1 MKKLLL
7 ALYGFTMS
15 FFLAF
20 FMSIH
25 PSVSYIDVMIQLDSV
40 EEAYQLEDIYDI
52 QLKDYSNFGIALY
65 RVDENDKDY
74 LMSEGFSTNDILETS
89 GKWEP
94 STTDPFASDQYALSL
109 MHITEAWTLEEGSA
123 DITVAIID
131 TGIDTD
137 HEEFSGRILQTSYNA
152 RTKTTSETSL
162 SHVEDD
168 NGHGTMV
175 AGIIAANKNNGLGV
189 AGIISNSKI
198 LVIKANN
205 SDDPLT
211 VEDESDQFLE
221 SSIAEAIHYARI
233 QEVDVINLSLGT
245 KSINS
250 VTQTAVE
257 QAIAAGI
264 IIVGAS
270 GNDGDTSKFYP
281 ASYPGVISVGSIDET
296 MTISTFSNYNDAV
309 DISAPG
315 QDIVSTSLNNGYVIG
330 SGTSFAA
337 PQVAGVIALMKSHFQ
352 TMSSENI
359 INQLLSTVVDR
370 GDLGFDNWYGFGV
383 VHAAQALSVDYV
395 TITFET
401 NGGTIIDPIQTV
413 LGYSFDVID
422 PIKEGHTFV
431 GWFIDALLTE
441 PFEMGIDVASSN
453 MTLYAKY
460 EASKITIS
468 LVSEQALWQTIE
480 VYYGEVINLPVPPEM
495 TGYDFIGWYYD
506 VNLTTPYL
514 DEIVIEPFTL
524 YARFDKEIY
533 QISYYIDGLLDH
545 IDEYPYQ
552 SIPEIPIPES
562 ELTFIGWYYDE
573 DFINAYVETP
583 ITSSIFLYARF
594 HDGQYT
600 VTFYDYDL
608 FNILSTT
615 KVYYGFSAT
624 APDNPS
630 KPNSPSFTFEF
641 IGWSEDFDYVTE
653 DLSVYPVY
661 EKTYLPM
668 SIYLLPGIDTVISFE
683 LWEDAA
689 LYEEDL
695 LLEVETVI
703 EEMDE
708 ITYKITYHIMDGT
721 NIIDTRY
728 RMVTVIP
735 KVKITIDLNPDI
747 STIEVGE
754 TYQDGGAVSN
764 IGTVETVNNVDPSIP
779 GIYQVIYQV
788 QSGDQLV
795 SKVRYV
801 HVLSHTSYHPV
812 IIHYYR
818 KEEGWML

>member
-1 MKKLLL
+1 MKKIL
-7 ALYGFTMS
+7 
-15 FFLAF
+15 LAF
-20 FMSIH
+20 FSFMMTIFLIVFMSFN
-25 PSVSYIDVMIQLDSV
+25 PNVSYIDMMIQVNSI
-40 EEAYQLEDIYDI
+40 EEAHQLEGFYNI
-52 QLKDYSNFGIALY
+52 QLSEYSNFGIALY
-65 RVDENDKDY
+65 QVKEHDKDD
-74 LMSEGFSTNDILETS
+74 LIKAGFSSNDILETS
-89 GKWEP
+89 GKWDP
-94 STTDPFASDQYALSL
+94 TTTDPYASDQYALSL
-109 MHITEAWTLEEGSA
+109 MHITEAWTLEEGSS
-123 DITVAIID
+123 DVTVAIID

-137 HEEFSGRILQTSYNA
+137 HEEFAGRILQTSYNA
-152 RTKTTSETSL
+152 RTKTTSETNL

-211 VEDESDQFLE
+211 VDDESDQFLE
-221 SSIAEAIHYARI
+221 SSIAEAIHYART
-233 QEVDVINLSLGT
+233 QEVDIINLSLGT

-250 VTQTAVE
+250 VTQAAVQ

-281 ASYPGVISVGSIDET
+281 ASYPGVISVGSVDET
-296 MTISTFSNYNDAV
+296 ITVSDFSNYNDAV

-337 PQVAGVIALMKSHFQ
+337 PQVAGVIALMKSHFP

-359 INQLLSTVVDR
+359 IDQLLSTTVDR
-370 GDLGFDNWYGFGV
+370 GDLGYDYLYGFGV

-401 NGGTIIDPIQTV
+401 NGGTPIDPIQTV
-413 LGYSFDVID
+413 SGYSFDVIE
-422 PIKEGHTFV
+422 PTKEGHIFL
-431 GWFIDALLTE
+431 GWYSDALFTQ
-441 PFEMGIDVASSN
+441 PFEVGLDLASTN

-460 EASKITIS
+460 EPSRISIS
-468 LVSEQALWQTIE
+468 LVSDQVLWQTIE
-480 VYYGEVINLPVPPEM
+480 VYYGEVINLPIPPEM
-495 TGYDFIGWYYD
+495 TGYDFVGWYYD
-506 VNLTTPYL
+506 INFTTPYV
-514 DEIVIEPFTL
+514 DEVVLEPFTL
-524 YARFDKEIY
+524 YARFDKEVY
-533 QISYYIDGLLDH
+533 QVSYYINGLLDH
-545 IDEYPYQ
+545 IDEYPYLN
-552 SIPEIPIPES
+552 IPETPIPES

-573 DFINAYVETP
+573 TFINSYTEVP
-583 ITSSIFLYARF
+583 ITSSFSLYARF

-608 FNILSTT
+608 LSVLSTT

-624 APDNPS
+624 APDNPT
-630 KPNSPSFTFEF
+630 KPNSPSFSFEF
-641 IGWSEDFDYVTE
+641 MGWSEVFDYITE
-653 DLSVYPVY
+653 DMSVYPVY

-668 SIYLLPGIDTVISFE
+668 SIYLLPGIDTVSNFD
-683 LWEDAA
+683 LWEDASI
-689 LYEEDL
+689 YEEDL
-695 LLEVETVI
+695 QLEIGTTI
-703 EEMDE
+703 EEVDDV
-708 ITYKITYHIMDGT
+708 TYKISYRIMDGE

-735 KVKITIDLNPDI
+735 KVEITIELNPDI
-747 STIEVGE
+747 STIEVGQ
-754 TYQDGGAVSN
+754 TYHDGGATSN
-764 IGTVETVNNVDPSIP
+764 VGTVEVTNHVDTSTP
-779 GIYQVIYQV
+779 GIYEVIYEV
-788 QSGDQLV
+788 QYEDQLI

-801 HVLSHTSYHPV
+801 HVLNQTSYHPV

-818 KEEGWML
+818 KEEGWVL